1 MGRTSENIERKNTRM
16 VTIVVIV
23 AILVI
28 AALVVLGI
36 SLGNAKPSGARP
48 DVMVVEPLPEQAAIT
63 VLDVGQAEC
72 VIIQAGDTVAM
83 IDAGDTS
90 GASRNAILGFL
101 EANEIERIDYLF
113 ATHPHADHIGGMQ
126 KVIGVVEIGEILF
139 SEVPDK
145 ILPTSATY
153 LNLLETIDKM
163 DIPLRIPRVGETIA
177 FSLGEMTILSN
188 GGYNNL
194 NDCSLV
200 MRFQYNEIVF
210 LMTGD
215 AEQPVEEALI
225 ASRAG
230 ALSCDILSAGHHGS
244 DTSSCDAFLDAAA
257 MRYAVISSKAGNQYG
272 HPHEEVLSRLRQRGV
287 TVYRTDTDGD
297 ITFLTDGKTIE
308 VTTLGE
314 EAA

>member
-1 MGRTSENIERKNTRM
+1 M

-36 SLGNAKPSGARP
+36 SLGKAKPTDAHP
-48 DVMVVEPLPEQAAIT
+48 DAMVVEPQPKEVAIT

-72 VIIQAGDTVAM
+72 IIIQTGDTVAM

-90 GASRNAILGFL
+90 GASRNAILDFL

-126 KVIGVVEIGEILF
+126 KVIETVEIGEIFF
-139 SEVPDK
+139 SEVPEK

-153 LNLLETIDKM
+153 LNLLEAIDGR
-163 DIPLRIPRVGETIA
+163 DIPLRIPRAGETIA
-177 FSLGEMTILSN
+177 FSLGEITVLSN

-200 MRFQYNEIVF
+200 MRFQYGEIVF

-215 AEQPVEEALI
+215 AEQPIEEALLN
-225 ASRAG
+225 SRAR
-230 ALSCDILSAGHHGS
+230 ALSCDILSVGHHGS
-244 DTSSCDAFLDAAA
+244 DTSSDDAFLDAASP
-257 MRYAVISSKAGNQYG
+257 RYAVISSKTGNQYG
-272 HPHEEVLSRLRQRGV
+272 HPHEDVLSRLQQRGIE
-287 TVYRTDTDGD
+287 VYRTDTDGD

-308 VTTLGE
+308 VMTFTE